1 MRIWA
6 PMEDETLSPPG
17 WSESERNTV
26 TIGSSSPNRD
36 GDSPKGVRS
45 PHRANRSARHSQE
58 NGYNDDELDADIEPV
73 PISEHHSATKIGV
86 LGKMVGLTVRR
97 VLAPLFP
104 EAFTLWSE
112 TEWHDLFGAE
122 VSLRRP
128 VSSLIR
134 AWGTIFAMARPYYRR
149 Q

>member
-1 MRIWA
+1 MHFLVTTVAGVVGREEFRRA
-6 PMEDETLSPPG
+6 SP
-17 WSESERNTV
+17 
-26 TIGSSSPNRD
+26 
-36 GDSPKGVRS
+36 
-45 PHRANRSARHSQE
+45 
-58 NGYNDDELDADIEPV
+58 
-73 PISEHHSATKIGV
+73 
-86 LGKMVGLTVRR
+86 VRR